1 MIFQIEMKVTLPEEL
16 VIVDLEGFYRF
27 PWGRG
32 KMGSKSEKCKQ
43 SAESLQE
50 FFPGTDLKKL
60 KLPKESTPAPGNEE
74 LAAIDEESDDE
85 DSASATESRMK
96 VDSSKPRD
104 SEDKLVDGES
114 LGSAKESRV
123 NADISKPVDSGAK
136 LDDTEKTSTVDE
148 VGEISEAPSETS
160 NVESVK
166 ESEINMDAGS
176 VTKAFNIKKSS
187 SSGDTNDV
195 EPPKR
200 QVDSAP
206 ASEKQGKAKSDDK
219 GSEKTTEKADTS
231 EKPKVHYDVVKHG
244 SSEMLLPQYELFFKE
259 ISQEQ
264 STIASRTLLSLR
276 RSDEEALDEIRIFN
290 AQDNFVVNSCAI
302 LVKLKDNEKSAA
314 NDEGSVRSKAN
325 QDMDSVKDSESA
337 KGVHERTFG
346 DSEKETGASVSSDVM
361 NKVTDVHTVTE
372 DLEPTSTVSEP
383 DSQEISKT
391 SSETVSVEFES
402 THSNIEIQKTGKQRK
417 EYMNKKDVYWRS
429 RREARDL
436 EDREREKILGSLF
449 LSKEK
454 IWEVWNNLQLILPF
468 QVGVASDLCKTLL

>member
-1 MIFQIEMKVTLPEEL
+1 MTLPEEL

-60 KLPKESTPAPGNEE
+60 KLPQESTPAPGVEE
-74 LAAIDEESDDE
+74 LAAIVEEGDDE
-85 DSASATESRMK
+85 DSAPVTESRME

-104 SEDKLVDGES
+104 SEEKRVGGES
-114 LGSAKESRV
+114 ICSAKESRET
-123 NADISKPVDSGAK
+123 ADVSEPAGPGAK
-136 LDDTEKTSTVDE
+136 LDDTEKSSSVDE
-148 VGEISEAPSETS
+148 VGEISEEPSDT
-160 NVESVK
+160 VESSNVK
-166 ESEINMDAGS
+166 ESEIKLDAAS
-176 VTKAFNIKKSS
+176 KAKDFNLKKSS
-187 SSGDTNDV
+187 SSADTNVV
-195 EPPKR
+195 EPTRR

-206 ASEKQGKAKSDDK
+206 TSEKQGKAKSDNKD
-219 GSEKTTEKADTS
+219 SEKTTEKADTS
-231 EKPKVHYDVVKHG
+231 QKPKVHYDVVKHG

-314 NDEGSVRSKAN
+314 NDEGSNQSNAN
-325 QDMDSVKDSESA
+325 QDMDSVKDSESLRVQ
-337 KGVHERTFG
+337 GEQERTLG
-346 DSEKETGASVSSDVM
+346 DSEKETGESVSSDVM
-361 NKVTDVHTVTE
+361 DKVTDASTVTE
-372 DLEPTSTVSEP
+372 DSQPTSAESEQA
-383 DSQEISKT
+383 SQEISKKR
-391 SSETVSVEFES
+391 SETISVESES
-402 THSNIEIQKTGKQRK
+402 THSVQGNKETDKKRK

-429 RREARDL
+429 RREARDQ

-449 LSKEK
+449 LGREK
-454 IWEVWNNLQLILPF
+454 ILEVWNNLQLILPF
-468 QVGVASDLCKTLL
+468 QVGVASDLCKTFL